1 MCPSPP
7 RTIRYYSLYQTNVYF
22 YSIFLCSPSFIPFSL
37 NVDVLNMMLTCHVPL
52 VRTAPGTSSH
62 VIRLCSHTAIPR
74 SLSAGGVPS
83 VQNPSRTQHHSHL
96 PSSASSAG
104 AQSGVDD
111 ASMAEVD
118 GHGLEV
124 FRKRKV
130 SEGATDRPRRKFA
143 LLNVKNEREL

>member
-62 VIRLCSHTAIPR
+62 VIRLCSHTL
-74 SLSAGGVPS
+74 LSRDLYRLVVCHLCRTHPEHNTTPTCRRRRRVLALKVGWTMPLWRRWMVMDWRCSGSGRCRRVPLIDHDENLRCS
-83 VQNPSRTQHHSHL
+83 T
-96 PSSASSAG
+96 
-104 AQSGVDD
+104 
-111 ASMAEVD
+111 
-118 GHGLEV
+118 
-124 FRKRKV
+124 
-130 SEGATDRPRRKFA
+130 
-143 LLNVKNEREL
+143 